1 MFNFWIWIIE
11 KFNLFYGFEKEQITR
26 SFYNLFGVLGVV
38 IFIVSF
44 VVIAKFLA
52 SILNENSPFDVLIPS
67 LIATAVISTLLTFT
81 INYIYTPRDPES
93 LIKTTKIKEEQTVII
108 PSEGVTATTLKLKDS
123 NEQFQPSALKEG
135 DILTL
140 TVTVGDKE
148 FKKEFPYKKENLKI
162 KKGKTDKVTSGVL
175 LTRSFKDEL
184 FNHERIREEEDVVLE
199 LETSD
204 PFSNTSNQQQKS
216 TKV

>member
-11 KFNLFYGFEKEQITR
+11 KFNLFYGFEKEQITK
-26 SFYNLFGVLGVV
+26 SFYNLFGVLGIV
-38 IFIVSF
+38 IFVVSF

-52 SILNENSPFDVLIPS
+52 YILNECSPFDVLIPS
-67 LIATAVISTLLTFT
+67 LFATAIITTLLTFT

-93 LIKTTKIKEEQTVII
+93 LIKTTQIKEVQTVII
-108 PSEGVTATTLKLKDS
+108 PSEGVTEASLKLKDS
-123 NEQFQPSALKEG
+123 DEKIHPSTLKDGE
-135 DILTL
+135 ILTL
-140 TVTVGDKE
+140 TVTADGE
-148 FKKEFPYKKENLKI
+148 QFKKDFPYKKENLKI
-162 KKGKTDKVTSGVL
+162 KKGKTDKVKSGVL

-204 PFSNTSNQQQKS
+204 PFSNA
-216 TKV
+216 

>member
-1 MFNFWIWIIE
+1 MFDFWIWLIE
-11 KFNLFYGFEKEQITR
+11 KFDLFYGFEPKQIEN
-26 SFYNLFGVLGVV
+26 SFSNLFGFVLIFV
-38 IFIVSF
+38 FIVSVIIFYKLFRSSDDPDDLWTGSLMCSVF
-44 VVIAKFLA
+44 VSFFVTAIIV
-52 SILNENSPFDVLIPS
+52 SI
-67 LIATAVISTLLTFT
+67 
-81 INYIYTPRDPES
+81 INHIYTPRDPES
-93 LIKTTKIKEEQTVII
+93 LIKTTQIKEVQTVII

-123 NEQFQPSALKEG
+123 NEQFQPSTLKEG

-204 PFSNTSNQQQKS
+204 PFSNASN
-216 TKV
+216 

>member
-11 KFNLFYGFEKEQITR
+11 KFNLFYGFEKKQIIT
-26 SFYNLFGVLGVV
+26 SFQNLFGVLGLV

-44 VVIAKFLA
+44 CIIAKFLT
-52 SILNENSPFDVLIPS
+52 SIIDDY
-67 LIATAVISTLLTFT
+67 STLDVGLLSLVGTIFVTCFLTLT

-93 LIKTTKIKEEQTVII
+93 LIKTTQIKEVQTVII
-108 PSEGVTATTLKLKDS
+108 PSEGVTDVSLKLKDS
-123 NEQFQPSALKEG
+123 DEKIHPSTLKEG

-162 KKGKTDKVTSGVL
+162 KRGQTEKITGGTL
-175 LTRSFKDEL
+175 ITRSFKDEL
-184 FNHERIREEEDVVLE
+184 FNHERVREEEDIIIE
-199 LETSD
+199 LESPD
-204 PFSNTSNQQQKS
+204 PFYNSEN
-216 TKV
+216 

>member
-1 MFNFWIWIIE
+1 MFNFWIWLIE
-11 KFNLFYGFEKEQITR
+11 KFDLFYGFEPKQIES
-26 SFYNLFGVLGVV
+26 SFYNLFGFVLIFVFIISV
-38 IFIVSF
+38 IIFYKLFRSSDGPDDLWSGSLICSVFVSYFVSSIIVS
-44 VVIAKFLA
+44 I
-52 SILNENSPFDVLIPS
+52 ITHI
-67 LIATAVISTLLTFT
+67 
-81 INYIYTPRDPES
+81 YIPRDPES
-93 LIKTTKIKEEQTVII
+93 LIKTTQIKDEQTVII

-123 NEQFQPSALKEG
+123 DSELQPSILKEG

-140 TVTVGDKE
+140 TVTVRDKE

-204 PFSNTSNQQQKS
+204 PFSNASN
-216 TKV
+216 